1 MNKYQTREHDTKI
14 DVRFPEGV
22 YGAIE
27 LIATADEAKI
37 HHISNKRVLT
47 PTVIKL
53 VKLGISQL
61 IAQYPD
67 KYPINL
73 SDTGLSDTNSIDL
86 SDNAL
91 TRLTTV
97 EAEVESL
104 KKLIEGLSDKS
115 DDTSRINS
123 RSDILDDNSRIQV
136 QSDIID
142 DTSRIRIQSYTV
154 DDTSRIVET
163 SDSIA
168 TPTIE
173 IVTGDIP
180 DPRLKTWK
188 EFFDMVGI
196 VALKATEAQKK
207 ENIDIRAE
215 QIARGIQTAKEQ
227 GLGEWAVKVAGR
239 SFVRVGDT

>member
-22 YGAIE
+22 YSAIE

-37 HHISNKRVLT
+37 HHISNKRILT

-73 SDTGLSDTNSIDL
+73 SDTGLSGTNSINL

-104 KKLIEGLSDKS
+104 KKLIEILSDKL
-115 DDTSRINS
+115 DDSSRICNQ
-123 RSDILDDNSRIQV
+123 SDTIDDNSRI
-136 QSDIID
+136 
-142 DTSRIRIQSYTV
+142 
-154 DDTSRIVET
+154 VET
-163 SDSIA
+163 TDTIA

-188 EFFDMVGI
+188 EFFKMVGI
-196 VALKATEAQKK
+196 DGLTATEAQKK
-207 ENIDIRAE
+207 ENIDIRTK
-215 QIARGIQTAKEQ
+215 QIEAGVLAAKDK
-227 GLGEWAVKVAGR
+227 GLGEWDAKVAGR
-239 SFVRVGDT
+239 NFVRVGN